1 MQKLYV
7 LVGGQSKSQQPYWTS
22 KKAREIYNLTMGPE
36 GQLEVF
42 GE

>member
-1 MQKLYV
+1 MFLF
-7 LVGGQSKSQQPYWTS
+7 GGQSKSQQPYWTS
-22 KKAREIYNLTMGPE
+22 KEPGKYNLTMGPE